1 MDKTDSQLQQD
12 ILAELRWDPKINAA
26 HIGVEVLKGV
36 VTLSGHVDSFVEKW
50 NAEQAVKRVPGVKI
64 LAVELDVMLPN
75 DNKRSD
81 TEIALAVSNALK
93 HNIYRLDQF
102 VKAKVEGA
110 IVTLTGEAQWQY
122 QVDAATN
129 AIRYL
134 AGVVEINNR
143 VLLKPSISVSAVK
156 KDIDDAIQR
165 RARNDMKNIQV
176 EIKGN
181 EVLLSGKVEDWSER
195 NLAIDAAWG
204 VVGVQKVSDQMTI
217 R

>member
-26 HIGVEVLKGV
+26 HIGVEVSKGV

-110 IVTLTGEAQWQY
+110 TVTLTGEAQWQY

-134 AGVVEINNR
+134 AGVVGINNR

>member
-75 DNKRSD
+75 DNRRSD

-134 AGVVEINNR
+134 AGVVGINNR

>member
-1 MDKTDSQLQQD
+1 MDKTDGQLQQD

-26 HIGVEVLKGV
+26 HIGVEVSKGV

-50 NAEQAVKRVPGVKI
+50 NAEQAVKRVSGVKV
-64 LAVELDVMLPN
+64 LAVELDIMLPN

-81 TEIALAVSNALK
+81 TEIALAVSNALR

-102 VKAKVEGA
+102 VKAKVEDA
-110 IVTLTGEAQWQY
+110 YVTLTGEAQWQY
-122 QVDAATN
+122 QIDAATN

-134 AGVVEINNR
+134 SGIAGINNR
-143 VLLKPSISVSAVK
+143 VLLKPSISVTAVK
-156 KDIDDAIQR
+156 KDIDEAIQR

-181 EVLLSGKVEDWSER
+181 EVMLSGKVEDWSER

-204 VVGVQKVSDQMTI
+204 VTGVQKVSDQMTI

>member
-26 HIGVEVLKGV
+26 HIGVEVVKGV

-134 AGVVEINNR
+134 AGVVGINNR

-156 KDIDDAIQR
+156 KDIDEAIQR

>member
-26 HIGVEVLKGV
+26 HIGVEVSKGV

-64 LAVELDVMLPN
+64 LAIELDVMLPN

-81 TEIALAVSNALK
+81 TEIALAVSNALR

-102 VKAKVEGA
+102 VKAKVEAG

-134 AGVVEINNR
+134 AGVVGINNR

>member
-26 HIGVEVLKGV
+26 HIGVEVSKGV

-102 VKAKVEGA
+102 VKAKVEAG

-134 AGVVEINNR
+134 AGVVGINNR
-143 VLLKPSISVSAVK
+143 VLLKPSISVTAVK

>member
-134 AGVVEINNR
+134 AGVVGINNR
-143 VLLKPSISVSAVK
+143 VLLKPSISVTAVK

>member
-1 MDKTDSQLQQD
+1 MNKTDSQLQQD

-26 HIGVEVLKGV
+26 HIGVEVSKGV

-81 TEIALAVSNALK
+81 TEIALAVSNALR

-102 VKAKVEGA
+102 VKAKVEAG

-134 AGVVEINNR
+134 AGVVGINNR
-143 VLLKPSISVSAVK
+143 VLLKPSISVTAVK

>member
-26 HIGVEVLKGV
+26 HIGVEVSKGV

-81 TEIALAVSNALK
+81 TEIALAVSNALR

-102 VKAKVEGA
+102 VKAKVEAG

-134 AGVVEINNR
+134 AGVVGINNR

>member
-81 TEIALAVSNALK
+81 TEIALAVSNALR

-134 AGVVEINNR
+134 AGVVGINNR

>member
-26 HIGVEVLKGV
+26 HIGVEVSKGV

-50 NAEQAVKRVPGVKI
+50 NAEQVVKRVSGVKV
-64 LAVELDVMLPN
+64 LAVELDIMLPN

-81 TEIALAVSNALK
+81 TEIALAVSNALR

-102 VKAKVEGA
+102 VKAKVEDA
-110 IVTLTGEAQWQY
+110 YVTLTGEAQWQY
-122 QVDAATN
+122 QIDAATN

-134 AGVVEINNR
+134 SGIAGINNR
-143 VLLKPSISVSAVK
+143 VLLKPSISVTAVK

-181 EVLLSGKVEDWSER
+181 EVTLSGKVEDWSER

>member
-26 HIGVEVLKGV
+26 HIGVEVSKGV

>member
-26 HIGVEVLKGV
+26 HIGVEVSKGV

-64 LAVELDVMLPN
+64 LAIELDVMLPN

-81 TEIALAVSNALK
+81 TEIALAVSNALR

-102 VKAKVEGA
+102 VKAKVEAG

-134 AGVVEINNR
+134 AGVVGINNR
-143 VLLKPSISVSAVK
+143 VLLKPSISVTAVK

>member
-1 MDKTDSQLQQD
+1 MNKTDDQLQRD
-12 ILAELRWDPKINAA
+12 VLAELKWEPKINATR
-26 HIGVEVLKGV
+26 IGVEVSKGV
-36 VTLSGHVDSFVEKW
+36 VTLSGHVDSFAEKW
-50 NAEQAVKRVPGVKI
+50 HAQQAAKRVQGVKI

-81 TEIALAVSNALK
+81 TEIALAISNALK
-93 HNIYRLDQF
+93 HSIYNLDQF

-110 IVTLTGEAQWQY
+110 YVTLTGEAQWQY
-122 QVDAATN
+122 QIDAATN

-134 AGVVEINNR
+134 AGVTGINNR
-143 VLLKPSISVSAVK
+143 ILLKPALTVTAVK
-156 KDIDDAIQR
+156 NDIDTAIQR
-165 RARNDMKNIQV
+165 RARNDMKNIHV

-181 EVLLSGKVEDWSER
+181 EVILSGKIEDWSER

-204 VVGVQKVSDQMTI
+204 VQGVQKVTDQLTI

>member
-64 LAVELDVMLPN
+64 LAIELDVMLPN

-81 TEIALAVSNALK
+81 TEIALAVSNALR

-102 VKAKVEGA
+102 VKAKVEAG
-110 IVTLTGEAQWQY
+110 IVTLTGEALWQY

-134 AGVVEINNR
+134 AGVVGINNR
-143 VLLKPSISVSAVK
+143 VLLKPSISVTAVK

>member
-26 HIGVEVLKGV
+26 HIGVEVSKGV

-102 VKAKVEGA
+102 VKAKVEAG

-134 AGVVEINNR
+134 AGVVGINNR

>member
-64 LAVELDVMLPN
+64 LAIELDVMLPN

-134 AGVVEINNR
+134 AGVVGINNR

>member
-1 MDKTDSQLQQD
+1 
-12 ILAELRWDPKINAA
+12 
-26 HIGVEVLKGV
+26 
-36 VTLSGHVDSFVEKW
+36 
-50 NAEQAVKRVPGVKI
+50 
-64 LAVELDVMLPN
+64 
-75 DNKRSD
+75 
-81 TEIALAVSNALK
+81 
-93 HNIYRLDQF
+93 
-102 VKAKVEGA
+102 
-110 IVTLTGEAQWQY
+110 
-122 QVDAATN
+122 
-129 AIRYL
+129 L
-134 AGVVEINNR
+134 AGVVGINNR

-165 RARNDMKNIQV
+165 RARNGMKNIQV

>member
-1 MDKTDSQLQQD
+1 MNKTDSQLQQD

-26 HIGVEVLKGV
+26 HIGVEVSKGV

-64 LAVELDVMLPN
+64 LAIELDVMLPN

-81 TEIALAVSNALK
+81 TEIALAVSNALR

-102 VKAKVEGA
+102 VKAKVEAG

-134 AGVVEINNR
+134 AGVVGINNR
-143 VLLKPSISVSAVK
+143 VLLKPSISVTAVK

>member
-81 TEIALAVSNALK
+81 TEIALAVSNALR

-102 VKAKVEGA
+102 VKAKVEAG

-134 AGVVEINNR
+134 AGVVGINNR

>member
-26 HIGVEVLKGV
+26 HIGVEVSKGV

-64 LAVELDVMLPN
+64 LAIELDVMLPN

-81 TEIALAVSNALK
+81 TEIALAVSNALR

-102 VKAKVEGA
+102 VKAKVEAG
-110 IVTLTGEAQWQY
+110 IVTLTGEALWQY

-134 AGVVEINNR
+134 AGVVGINNR
-143 VLLKPSISVSAVK
+143 VLLKPSISVTAVK

>member
-1 MDKTDSQLQQD
+1 MEKTDGQLQQD
-12 ILAELRWDPKINAA
+12 ILAELRWDPKINAT
-26 HIGVEVLKGV
+26 HIGVEVSNGV
-36 VTLSGHVDSFVEKW
+36 VTLSGHVESFVEKW
-50 NAEQAVKRVPGVKI
+50 NAEQAVKRVFGVKI
-64 LAVELDVMLPN
+64 LAVELDIMLPN
-75 DNKRSD
+75 DNKQSD
-81 TEIALAVSNALK
+81 TEIALTVANALK
-93 HNIYRLDQF
+93 HNIYGLDQF
-102 VKAKVEGA
+102 VKAKVEDA

-122 QVDAATN
+122 QIDAATN

-134 AGVVEINNR
+134 AGVVGVNNR
-143 VLLKPSISVSAVK
+143 ILLKPSISVSAVK
-156 KDIDDAIQR
+156 KDIDEAIQR

-181 EVLLSGKVEDWSER
+181 EVILSGKVEDWSER

>member
-134 AGVVEINNR
+134 AGVVGINNR

-156 KDIDDAIQR
+156 KDIDEAIQR

>member
-26 HIGVEVLKGV
+26 HIGVEVSKGV

-122 QVDAATN
+122 QIDAATN

-134 AGVVEINNR
+134 AGVVGINNR

>member
-26 HIGVEVLKGV
+26 HIGVEVSKGV

-64 LAVELDVMLPN
+64 LAIELDVMLPN

-102 VKAKVEGA
+102 VKAKVEAG

-134 AGVVEINNR
+134 AGVVGINNR

>member
-26 HIGVEVLKGV
+26 HIGVEVSKGV

-50 NAEQAVKRVPGVKI
+50 NAEQAVKRVSGVKV
-64 LAVELDVMLPN
+64 LAVELDIMLPN

-81 TEIALAVSNALK
+81 TEIALAVSNALR

-102 VKAKVEGA
+102 VKAKVEDA
-110 IVTLTGEAQWQY
+110 YVTLTGEAQWQY
-122 QVDAATN
+122 QIDAATN

-134 AGVVEINNR
+134 SGIAGINNR
-143 VLLKPSISVSAVK
+143 VLLKPSISVTAVK

-181 EVLLSGKVEDWSER
+181 EVTLSGKVEDWSER

>member
-1 MDKTDSQLQQD
+1 M
-12 ILAELRWDPKINAA
+12 
-26 HIGVEVLKGV
+26 
-36 VTLSGHVDSFVEKW
+36 
-50 NAEQAVKRVPGVKI
+50 
-64 LAVELDVMLPN
+64 PN